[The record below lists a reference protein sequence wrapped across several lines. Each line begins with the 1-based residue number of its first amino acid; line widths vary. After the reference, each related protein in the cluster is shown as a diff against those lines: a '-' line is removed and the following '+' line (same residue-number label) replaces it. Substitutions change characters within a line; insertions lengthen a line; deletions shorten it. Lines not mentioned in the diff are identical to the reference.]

1 MIYPVQSTLEALSID
16 ELRQLIRE
24 HEHKY
29 YVQNQPELP
38 DYVFDQLMAR
48 LVEVETES
56 IERIPPDSP
65 TQRVGSSITD
75 KQIGTRIRHQIPMLS
90 LENTY
95 KPEDLLDFDKRIRKA
110 LPNEEISYVCELK
123 IDGLGVA
130 LFYEQGL
137 FYFNPKS

>member
-1 MIYPVQSTLEALSID
+1 MNYLVQSILESLSTD

-56 IERIPPDSP
+56 IERVPPDSP

-110 LPNEEISYVCELK
+110 LPNE
-123 IDGLGVA
+123 
-130 LFYEQGL
+130 
-137 FYFNPKS
+137 